1 MVIKKTTW
9 TVFFL
14 WYPEVKFLKKEWTDT
29 KILAIQRT
37 NLKLLNKSICGILW
51 SFSSLRHCFKWIAL
65 FEHQCF
71 LTESHIMV
79 YVQTKF
85 SVSYQGTTFI
95 YSLINLISICW
106 ALLPFTTLGVIISMI
121 SLKFLPMKFVMFYR
135 ESVLTMPKQQYILP
149 KEWFL
154 NGPPFATAQ
163 RRILI
168 NGKENRVA
176 NRIVIC
182 PGRKR
187 DREPKQL
194 SSIFFH

>member
-1 MVIKKTTW
+1 MW
-9 TVFFL
+9 NFMVFF
-14 WYPEVKFLKKEWTDT
+14 F
-29 KILAIQRT
+29 
-37 NLKLLNKSICGILW
+37 
-51 SFSSLRHCFKWIAL
+51 SLRHCFKCITF
-65 FEHQCF
+65 FEHRYF
-71 LTESHIMV
+71 LTESHIILDM
-79 YVQTKF
+79 QTKF
-85 SVSYQGTTFI
+85 SESYLGITFI
-95 YSLINLISICW
+95 YSLIHLISICW
-106 ALLPFTTLGVIISMI
+106 VLLPFTTLGVIISMS
-121 SLKFLPMKFVMFYR
+121 SLKFLPRRFVMFYR
-135 ESVLTMPKQQYILP
+135 ENVLTVPKQQYILP

-176 NRIVIC
+176 NRTVIC

>member
-1 MVIKKTTW
+1 M
-9 TVFFL
+9 VFF
-14 WYPEVKFLKKEWTDT
+14 F
-29 KILAIQRT
+29 
-37 NLKLLNKSICGILW
+37 
-51 SFSSLRHCFKWIAL
+51 SLRHCFKRIAI
-65 FEHQCF
+65 FEHQYF
-71 LTESHIMV
+71 LIESHIMV
-79 YVQTKF
+79 DMQTKF

-95 YSLINLISICW
+95 YSLIHLISICW
-106 ALLPFTTLGVIISMI
+106 ALLPFTTLGVIISMS
-121 SLKFLPMKFVMFYR
+121 SLKFLPIRFVMFYR

-154 NGPPFATAQ
+154 NDPPFPTAQ

-176 NRIVIC
+176 NRTVIC